1 MMKNRYE
8 KETRQ
13 VTSLLAR
20 QFFVP
25 VFIYSDEKERVIVIS
40 RLLKLQSGTKFT
52 FFVKFTKVSAFD

>member
-40 RLLKLQSGTKFT
+40 RLLKLQSGTKY
-52 FFVKFTKVSAFD
+52 VSVEY